1 MNEISNF
8 KSLITAFFV
17 IQLIS
22 VGEVF
27 SQEPLKLLVL
37 PFEVHSEEDISSF
50 RRELLETL
58 ASTLDEV
65 KEVEVV
71 AGERLKAIVLER
83 GITRFDEDVA
93 SRLGKEL
100 KVDFI
105 ILGSITKL
113 GRRFSIDTKVLNL
126 ALDRLSAL
134 SYIEGDDPKELLRGA
149 VGLAHTIHQE
159 VLAEAL
165 VAGRVFVPEVGAIGK
180 VTITGNR
187 RVDREAIMARVK
199 TRPGDPYSV
208 EGIRDDIKAVY
219 DMGYFD
225 DIVADIRDTAAGK
238 ELTLI
243 VKERPLIRQVNITGN
258 KEVGLEKIQEVVTVK
273 ANTILNRT
281 LLSEDAERIK
291 ALYAREG
298 FYLARVEPQVEIREE
313 VTAIVSLKI
322 EEGERVRV
330 KRITIIGNK
339 AFNER
344 KIKKVMA
351 IKEAWFLSFVT
362 KSGRYEEDL
371 FQNDLSSILGLYY
384 DNGYIQARLDESRVT
399 LSDDRRWLYITIAIT
414 EGERYTVGRVDL
426 KGDILTTKKEL
437 MEKIKTIPGKVFSR
451 RVVGHDIV
459 TLTDTYGDKGYA
471 HVNITPLTEVNHK
484 ERKVDITFDIQKGEP
499 VYIERID
506 ITGNVNTRDKVI
518 RREVEVEEEG
528 LYSATGLKRS
538 RSNLRRLGYFEDVV
552 ITTQPGATEDRMILN
567 VDVKERPTGAFSFGA
582 GYSSTDKLIAT
593 FSISQSNLLGTG
605 KRLDLWANLS
615 SKSQRYQLGFTEPWL
630 FDKPISGGFDIFKIT
645 REYPDFD
652 KGSTGF
658 DVRFGFPVYKRDTR
672 GYLTYKLEEVEIS
685 NVGTNASQLI
695 KDQEGTNTTSSITG
709 VLRRDTRDDAFFPTE
724 GSVAVASI
732 EFAGGPIGGDNNF
745 VKYVLDGVR
754 YFPMPWDTTLALRG
768 MAGYLQGFDGKQPPV
783 YERFYLGGINSI
795 RGFETRSVGP
805 KDPVTGE
812 IIGGDKAVVV
822 NVEYL
827 FPIFK
832 EQRLKGLVF
841 FDTGNA
847 YDDGLDLGDL
857 RYGTGVGIRWFSP
870 LGPLRLE
877 WGYNL
882 DRKPGEKSSQWE
894 FTIGGTF

>member
-1 MNEISNF
+1 MNKISDF

-27 SQEPLKLLVL
+27 SQEPLKILVL
-37 PFEVHSEEDISSF
+37 PFEVHSEEDISGF
-50 RRELLETL
+50 RRELLEAL
-58 ASTLDEV
+58 ASTLDSA
-65 KEVEVV
+65 KEVEVI
-71 AGERLKAIVLER
+71 AGERLKAIILER
-83 GITRFDEDVA
+83 GITRFDERVAIDV
-93 SRLGKEL
+93 GKGL
-100 KVDFI
+100 KVDFV

-134 SYIEGDDPKELLRGA
+134 SYIEGDDPEELLRGT
-149 VGLAHTIHQE
+149 VDLAHTIHRE
-159 VLAEAL
+159 VLAETL
-165 VAGRVFVPEVGAIGK
+165 VTGRVFVPEVGAIGK

-187 RVDREAIMARVK
+187 RVDREAIMAKVK
-199 TRPGDPYSV
+199 TKPGDPYSV
-208 EGIRDDIKAVY
+208 EGIRDDIKAIY

-238 ELTLI
+238 ELTFI

-273 ANTILNRT
+273 ANTTLNRT
-281 LLSEDAERIK
+281 LLMEDAERIK
-291 ALYAREG
+291 VLYSKEG

-313 VTAIVSLKI
+313 ATAIVNLKI

-330 KRITIIGNK
+330 KRITIIGNE

-351 IKEAWFLSFVT
+351 TKEAGFLSFIT
-362 KSGRYEEDL
+362 KRGRYEEDL
-371 FQNDLSSILGLYY
+371 FQSDLSSILGLYY
-384 DNGYIQARLDESRVT
+384 DNGYIQTRLDESRVT
-399 LSDDRRWLYITIAIT
+399 LSDDRKWLYITIAIT
-414 EGERYTVGRVDL
+414 EGEKYTVGKIDL

-437 MEKIKTIPGKVFSR
+437 MEKIKTTPGKVFSR
-451 RVVGHDIV
+451 RVVGQDIV

-471 HVNITPLTEVNHK
+471 NVNITPLTEVNHK
-484 ERKVDITFDIQKGEP
+484 ERKVDITFDVQKGEP

-518 RREVEVEEEG
+518 RREVEVEEGG

-538 RSNLRRLGYFEDVV
+538 RSNLRKLGYFEDVA
-552 ITTQPGATEDRMILN
+552 ITTQPGTREDRMILN
-567 VDVKERPTGAFSFGA
+567 IDVKERPTGAFSFGA

-605 KRLDLWANLS
+605 KKLDLWATLS

-630 FDKPISGGFDIFKIT
+630 FDKPISGGFDIFKMT

-652 KGSTGF
+652 RSSSGF
-658 DVRFGFPVYKRDTR
+658 DVRFGFPVYRRDTR

-685 NVGTNASQLI
+685 NVATNAAQLI

-745 VKYVLDGVR
+745 VKYVLEGVR

-768 MAGYLQGFDGKQPPV
+768 MGGYLQGFDGKVPPV

-805 KDPVTGE
+805 KDPATGE

-827 FPIFK
+827 FPLLR
-832 EQRLKGLVF
+832 EQRLKGLIF

-847 YDDGLDLGDL
+847 YDDDLDLGDL
-857 RYGTGVGIRWFSP
+857 RYGAGVGIRWFSP

-882 DRKPGEKSSQWE
+882 DRKVGEKSSQWE